1 MIFLLIQQ
9 QLFQFGLKLVHK
21 KKIGFTS
28 NILLNK
34 LKKFS
39 FNIILFRFTLILCKG
54 KEEIE
59 RTNNLISGSNNSLS
73 PSISNPAL
81 YRRLAQTDSDTE
93 LISNTVNE
101 SNIQAS
107 LIETQKSVEELKQ
120 QAKVIY

>member
-1 MIFLLIQQ
+1 VF
-9 QLFQFGLKLVHK
+9 F
-21 KKIGFTS
+21 
-28 NILLNK
+28 
-34 LKKFS
+34 

-59 RTNNLISGSNNSLS
+59 RTNNLIAGSNNSLS
-73 PSISNPAL
+73 PSISNPSL

-101 SNIQAS
+101 STIQAS